1 MLQSLFIKN
10 YALIKEL
17 KIGPSERFNII
28 TGETGAG
35 KSIILGAI
43 GLLLGK
49 RADTKVLFNQDEK
62 CIIEASFNISDY
74 KLEDLLHQWDLDY
87 ADNTIIRREITP
99 NGKSRAFVNDTP
111 TTLEVLKKLSG
122 FLVDIHSQHDN
133 LLLGKNQFQLDL
145 VDSFAQNQTI
155 FQQYLNTFR
164 SYVQAERDYQG
175 LLTTANDI
183 SKEED
188 YLRFQFDELSKAGL
202 LENEQ
207 EELEGELKTLE
218 NAEEIKGKLH
228 QCLLILDE
236 GEMAVNG
243 HMQTLSSLLGQL
255 ARVSGQYESYQ
266 ARIEDCFIELK
277 DVTSDLEK
285 AQDRVEFN
293 PEKIA
298 VVQDRL
304 SLIYKLQQKHQVDD
318 IAGLLN
324 IQEGLSH
331 KLNKVENIEGEL
343 QQAKQ
348 LKETLYN
355 EVLQK
360 GNSLSGSRTRCFAS
374 IEQSLMRLLK
384 NLGMEDT
391 VIEISSH
398 QIEPGPSGIDE
409 ISILFSANKGITP
422 QPLKKVASGGE
433 FSRLLFCIK
442 YILAQKT
449 ALPTMV
455 FDEIDAG
462 ISGEI
467 AIKMANMMKE
477 MAEKHQVVAISHLP
491 QFAAKG
497 DAHYFV
503 FKDNSESKAI
513 SKIKKLSEEERV
525 LEIAKMI
532 GGDEPTAT
540 AFENARE
547 LMSVN

>member
-1 MLQSLFIKN
+1 MLQNLFIKN
-10 YALIKEL
+10 YALIKAL
-17 KIGPSERFNII
+17 RIDPSERFNVI

-35 KSIILGAI
+35 KSIILGAV

-49 RADTKVLFNQDEK
+49 RADTKVLFNQHEK
-62 CIIEASFNISDY
+62 CIIEASFNVKDY
-74 KLEDLLHQWDLDY
+74 RLEELFQQADLDY
-87 ADNTIIRREITP
+87 EPVTIIRREITP

-111 TTLEVLKKLSG
+111 ATLEVLKKLSEY
-122 FLVDIHSQHDN
+122 LVDIHSQHDN
-133 LLLGKNQFQLDL
+133 LLLGENLFQLQL
-145 VDSFAQNQTI
+145 VDSFAQNKDI
-155 FQQYLNTFR
+155 FQQYQSTYH
-164 SYVQAERDYQG
+164 SYVKAQSDYQR
-175 LLTTANDI
+175 LLTTAKEI

-188 YLRFQFDELSKAGL
+188 YFRFQLDELAKADL
-202 LENEQ
+202 QENEQ
-207 EELEGELKTLE
+207 AGLEEELKTLE
-218 NAEEIKGKLH
+218 NAEEIKSKLH
-228 QCLLILDE
+228 QCLLILDHD
-236 GEMAVNG
+236 EMAISG
-243 HMQTLSSLLGQL
+243 HMQTISTLMGQL
-255 ARVSGQYESYQ
+255 ASISGQYESYKT
-266 ARIEDCFIELK
+266 RIDNCLIELK
-277 DVTSDLEK
+277 DITSDLEK
-285 AQDRVEFN
+285 AQDKVEFN

-298 VVQDRL
+298 EVQDRL
-304 SLIYKLQQKHQVDD
+304 SLIYRLQQKHQVDD
-318 IAGLLN
+318 IASLLN
-324 IQEGLSH
+324 IYEDLRLKLS
-331 KLNKVENIEGEL
+331 KAENMEEEL
-343 QQAKQ
+343 QQAKE

-355 EVLQK
+355 KLLK
-360 GNSLSGSRTRCFAS
+360 NGSTLSGSRTECFKS
-374 IEQSLMRLLK
+374 IEASLTGLLK
-384 NLGMEDT
+384 NLGMEDAS
-391 VIEISSH
+391 IKISSH
-398 QIEPGPSGIDE
+398 QIEPNTFGIDQV
-409 ISILFSANKGITP
+409 SILFSANKGITP

-467 AIKMANMMKE
+467 AIKMANMMKD